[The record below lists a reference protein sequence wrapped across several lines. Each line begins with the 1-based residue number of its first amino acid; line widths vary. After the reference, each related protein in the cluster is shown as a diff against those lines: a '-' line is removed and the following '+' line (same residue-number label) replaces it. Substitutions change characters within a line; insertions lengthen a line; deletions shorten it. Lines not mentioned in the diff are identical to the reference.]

1 MKRQIRTKRSIANVF
16 ALLSDNGIGRIEG
29 VNHSGRGSA
38 RDYPCGVRWVAL
50 KKYQR
55 LGRFCRFRKTTA
67 ACPPSATRW
76 GPQPSTSL
84 SGLSLHLAT
93 RPPAD
98 ANSLTRGVTARVG
111 YETGAVTSSDE
122 RSDGQ
127 SPRRDGVCDG
137 ICVRRGRAGPF
148 LVGSHR
154 VRSSVR
160 SEAPAMFPGSS
171 PNCSPFL
178 NVPDR
183 RTLYRTAVFARLDPR
198 VAGGLHACGVVVL
211 ARGGG

>member
-1 MKRQIRTKRSIANVF
+1 VSPFRNT
-16 ALLSDNGIGRIEG
+16 L
-29 VNHSGRGSA
+29 GSSTFHIV
-38 RDYPCGVRWVAL
+38 VRVVVAL
-50 KKYQR
+50 
-55 LGRFCRFRKTTA
+55 GDASSCRCK
-67 ACPPSATRW
+67 
-76 GPQPSTSL
+76 QPDARGHDAG
-84 SGLSLHLAT
+84 GL
-93 RPPAD
+93 R
-98 ANSLTRGVTARVG
+98 
-111 YETGAVTSSDE
+111 TGAATSSDE